1 MKSLNGAG
9 RSRTSVSWVS
19 AWRRSELTGPGP
31 AGERSTA
38 AGGRRFRVH
47 VWLMLV
53 PALTVK
59 LVVSTTQTSVNN
71 SLFVCHVRHC
81 ITRPMLHRNC
91 LTYHHHHAF
100 FSCTM
105 LARSFYFYTTKH
117 FCEIRMGS
125 PLCPPPYGASNFAIF
140 CQIGRPQR
148 MVTQMFPPLK
158 TTPLWKTISCEIYA
172 ATKVAM
178 GAVRPPIGQI
188 YYEWIGKCFHY
199 AGLAGYACCVA
210 QQILCRCIC
219 EKMLTVRSDLWIR
232 SNQLTVNR
240 NTRRSYNQTR
250 FRRFRA
256 LTLTFDL
263 DFLRSKWDNK
273 RAAVGHI
280 GLYVQ

>member
-9 RSRTSVSWVS
+9 RSRASVSWVS

-53 PALTVK
+53 PALTV
-59 LVVSTTQTSVNN
+59 STTQTSVNN
-71 SLFVCHVRHC
+71 NLFVCHVRHC

-125 PLCPPPYGASNFAIF
+125 PLCPPPTEH
-140 CQIGRPQR
+140 QISRFSVKSADR
-148 MVTQMFPPLK
+148 KEWWHKCFLPLK
-158 TTPLWKTISCEIYA
+158 L
-172 ATKVAM
+172 
-178 GAVRPPIGQI
+178 PP
-188 YYEWIGKCFHY
+188 
-199 AGLAGYACCVA
+199 
-210 QQILCRCIC
+210 C
-219 EKMLTVRSDLWIR
+219 EKLSPVKFMLPLRLPWGLSVPQLVRFTTSE
-232 SNQLTVNR
+232 
-240 NTRRSYNQTR
+240 
-250 FRRFRA
+250 
-256 LTLTFDL
+256 
-263 DFLRSKWDNK
+263 
-273 RAAVGHI
+273 
-280 GLYVQ
+280 